1 MISFIVDRMS
11 VSATSRDI
19 VAEFRRRMR
28 NPLGFKSQWRDK
40 NKRKNIYRQAIDIHK
55 ANVATYLAVMRG
67 F

>member
-1 MISFIVDRMS
+1 MITLIVGNMH
-11 VSATSRDI
+11 VSTTYKEI

-28 NPLGFKSQWRDK
+28 DKNGFKTAYTDRAV
-40 NKRKNIYRQAIDIHK
+40 RKSIYRQAIDIHK